1 MDEAEII
8 ALAKKGD
15 HKAQSLLVN
24 RYSSRVYN
32 LALRILHN
40 REEAEDVLQDT
51 FLTVIKKLDMFDGRS
66 SLFTWIYRIA
76 TNSALM
82 TLRKKKIRRNNI
94 KSNDFDPE
102 QQQIE
107 NLIDW
112 SQDPTMSLDN
122 DEIREHIENAM
133 NTLKD
138 KYRTVFILRDIEGLS
153 TRETSKVLDIT
164 EENVK
169 IRLLRARQSLRAYLS
184 KYFDERV
191 QNV

>member
-133 NTLKD
+133 NTLKE

-169 IRLLRARQSLRAYLS
+169 IRLLRARHTLRAYLS

>member
-122 DEIREHIENAM
+122 DEIRKHIENAM
-133 NTLKD
+133 NTLKE

-169 IRLLRARQSLRAYLS
+169 IRLLRARQTLRAYLS